1 MLISAAVLALIL
13 ANSPLSEGYNAV
25 LHSEVS
31 VTAGP
36 YTLKADVLHWVNDG
50 LMAVFFFLVGLE
62 VKREVLVGELA
73 GWRKA
78 SLPIAGALG
87 GMVVPALIYLA
98 INQGEPTVR
107 GWGVPTATDIA
118 FALGVLALLGDRVP
132 LGLKVFL
139 LALAPAAAFVYLMPG
154 ALGAGGSV
162 FALLFAWAF
171 KAALLEP
178 LAVTCMLQVYFKTTD
193 GQVPDPQWRA
203 RLQDLSGK
211 FRDIGSKA
219 ASWASG
225 RQTPVRPLVASA

>member
-1 MLISAAVLALIL
+1 MLRNAAWLAVMIYG
-13 ANSPLSEGYNAV
+13 LSFV
-25 LHSEVS
+25 
-31 VTAGP
+31 
-36 YTLKADVLHWVNDG
+36 
-50 LMAVFFFLVGLE
+50 
-62 VKREVLVGELA
+62 
-73 GWRKA
+73 
-78 SLPIAGALG
+78 
-87 GMVVPALIYLA
+87 
-98 INQGEPTVR
+98 
-107 GWGVPTATDIA
+107 
-118 FALGVLALLGDRVP
+118 
-132 LGLKVFL
+132 VFL
-139 LALAPAAAFVYLMPG
+139 LALAPAAALVYLMPG
-154 ALGAGGSV
+154 AFGAGGFV